1 MWTMFDKLCLG
12 AMRDGRKTVTRRI
25 ARFSKKGNLINP
37 CFLDKEYSVKIDRTK
52 NCYGT
57 VKPISIKLQTI
68 KEFLETFNDK
78 EAYLE
83 GFDSKEAYLEY
94 FESLHTAK
102 VWENQDLL
110 IWRIEFEYFDE

>member
-1 MWTMFDKLCLG
+1 MHLMWTMFDKLCLG

-83 GFDSKEAYLEY
+83 Y

-102 VWENQDLL
+102 VWENKDLL